1 MSQAHAIDYDHLPD
15 KQRLDTPAARRA
27 VCFSERDFL
36 GAALPPPIEQVLPPA
51 VQTARDGLIDF
62 SDKLGLPWP
71 ATLPTLLSGT
81 RDLSA
86 AQTQILGE
94 AAGAA
99 IVLVLGGSGELTV
112 HNETVELVSGDIAC
126 VPGSQEARVTAGPDG
141 IRYFH
146 VDDSPAAR
154 YAGWRVSP
162 DERTPLT
169 HYPAELLAAKL
180 DEYERMGITASGVF
194 LSNQQLRQ
202 EKLATPIL
210 FAHLNRLLPG
220 AANTVHS
227 HTAPA
232 LTYVIHGGNNCYSLL
247 GPTLGESRE
256 IHEPVRVDWEDGQVS
271 LTPPI
276 LWHGHFN
283 NGDETILSLVIQ
295 LSGFYYNDR
304 TMNFRLADR
313 V

>member
-1 MSQAHAIDYDHLPD
+1 MSQAHAIDYRTVPQ
-15 KQRLDTPAARRA
+15 KNRLDTPAARRA

-36 GAALPPPIEQVLPPA
+36 GAALPPAIEKVLPAA
-51 VQTARDGLIDF
+51 VRTERDGLLDF
-62 SDKLGLPWP
+62 SDQLGVPWP

-81 RDLSA
+81 RDLA
-86 AQTQILGE
+86 AAGTQTLGE
-94 AAGAA
+94 GAGAVILLILSGA
-99 IVLVLGGSGELTV
+99 GELTV
-112 HNETVELVSGDIAC
+112 HGETVELATGDIAC
-126 VPGSQEARVTAGPDG
+126 VPGSQGARVVAGTDG

-154 YAGWRVSP
+154 YAGWQVTP
-162 DERTPLT
+162 DERTPFT
-169 HYPAELLAAKL
+169 HYPAELLSAKL

-194 LSNQQLRQ
+194 LSNENLTQ

-227 HTAPA
+227 HTAAA
-232 LTYVIHGGNNCYSLL
+232 LTYVIQGGNNCYSLL
-247 GPTLGESRE
+247 GPGLGDDRA
-256 IHEPVRVDWEDGQVS
+256 IVDPIRVEWEDGQVS

-283 NGDETILSLVIQ
+283 QGDETILSLVIQ

-313 V
+313 T

>member
-1 MSQAHAIDYDHLPD
+1 MSQAHAIDYRQLPE
-15 KQRLDTPAARRA
+15 KSRLDTPAAQRA
-27 VCFSERDFL
+27 VCFSERDFI
-36 GAALPPPIEQVLPPA
+36 GSALPPNIEKVLPPA
-51 VQTARDGLIDF
+51 VQTERDGLIDF
-62 SDKLGLPWP
+62 SNKLGLPWP
-71 ATLPTLLSGT
+71 ATMPTLLSGT
-81 RDLSA
+81 RDLA
-86 AQTQILGE
+86 ASEVQTLGE
-94 AAGAA
+94 GAGAV
-99 IVLVLGGSGELTV
+99 IILVLSGAGELTV
-112 HNETVELVSGDIAC
+112 HDETVELATGDIAC
-126 VPGSQEARVTAGPDG
+126 VPGSQGGQICAGGDG

-154 YAGWRVSP
+154 YAGWEVTP
-162 DERTPLT
+162 DERTPFT

-180 DEYERMGITASGVF
+180 DEYEQMGITASGVF
-194 LSNQQLRQ
+194 LSNANLIK

-232 LTYVIHGGNNCYSLL
+232 LTYVIQGGNNCYSLL
-247 GPTLGESRE
+247 GPTLDDSRE
-256 IHEPVRVDWEDGQVS
+256 IVEPVRVDWEDGQVS

-304 TMNFRLADR
+304 TMNFLLADR